1 MTRYYSS
8 VAKPVLTPLA
18 LAIALVPAPGWAE
31 NYFNPAFLSDDPSAV
46 ADLSTFSR
54 NAQAAGMYRV
64 DVYLNNTFLA
74 TRDIAFQ
81 AVKTTA
87 KSAPIDDSGLRA
99 CLTPETL
106 KNMGVNTG
114 RFHCWRRR
122 RREVARISPVRY
134 RPPGP
139 ALILRSNVSTLASR
153 RRRWLPAPEAISHRN
168 TGMKV
173 LTRCY

>member
-8 VAKPVLTPLA
+8 VAKLVLTPLA
-18 LAIALVPAPGWAE
+18 LAIALAPAPGWAE

-81 AVKTTA
+81 AVKTTG
-87 KSAPIDDSGLRA
+87 KSAPTDDSGLRA
-99 CLTPETL
+99 ITMFTL
-106 KNMGVNTG
+106 PLAPVRINSITLRRM
-114 RFHCWRRR
+114 RALAAHCWTKIIL
-122 RREVARISPVRY
+122 VTTYSKVIRITVLAKAA
-134 RPPGP
+134 PPAWNTMGRKATP
-139 ALILRSNVSTLASR
+139 TLAITLAITAITSR
-153 RRRWLPAPEAISHRN
+153 
-168 TGMKV
+168 
-173 LTRCY
+173 